1 MSGWEE
7 VPSLLV
13 MATLGVPLVLT
24 VAVMLP
30 ATRKGGVLLAPWAAL
45 PTVVLGLSAGATV
58 SWPHVLLGMRLYAPD
73 EVTRTYLLFTGVLW
87 LFSGLFA
94 RGYLREDGRKASF
107 WGFYLA
113 TLVGNVGAVLAR
125 DMASFYLFFAMMT
138 FCAYGLVVH
147 SRDERAARAGR
158 VYIIMALVGEVL
170 LLAAFFLIAGTR
182 INLMF
187 DEVPRVVAEAPERT
201 LICVLILAGFGVKVG
216 VLLLHMWLPLAHPV
230 APAPGSAVLSGT
242 IIKVGVLGWLRFL
255 PLGEASVPEVG
266 QVLVALGLAASF
278 YGVLVGLTQKEA
290 KTVLAYSSISQ
301 MGFLTLAV
309 GLALGAPEAAPV
321 LVGAVL
327 VYATHHSLAKGLLF
341 LGAGLV
347 HETGRRGWRA
357 VVVWVGLV
365 WAGLEIAGA
374 PLTSGA
380 LAKLSLKSAEAVA
393 HAPEV
398 VPTLLS
404 LAAVG
409 STLIMARFL
418 VTVLPDAP
426 EQGTRDTGGMWLSW
440 VLLLVVDTVL
450 LVWPP
455 VGSEF
460 LPKLLEPKNVWSSAW
475 PVALGVAV
483 SAVAWRMGRSV
494 PEIPAGDV
502 LWPLSRLVLPGWRL
516 MTRGA
521 EREESKPGELT
532 VRTLR
537 WFARLRDTFLREV
550 GRGEEGLSRLSHVGF
565 LLLVFLGV
573 FLFLLVR

>member
-1 MSGWEE
+1 MSCWEE
-7 VPSLLV
+7 VPTLLV
-13 MATLGVPLVLT
+13 MATLGVPLLLT

-30 ATRKGGVLLAPWAAL
+30 ATRKGGALLAPWAAL

-58 SWPHVLLGMRLYAPD
+58 YWPHVLLGMRLYAPD

-182 INLMF
+182 INLTF
-187 DEVPRVVAEAPERT
+187 DEVPRVVAQSPERA

-255 PLGEASVPEVG
+255 PLGEASVPQVG
-266 QVLVALGLAASF
+266 QVLVVLGLAASF
-278 YGVLVGLTQKEA
+278 YGVLVGLTQREA

-426 EQGTRDTGGMWLSW
+426 EQGTRATGGMWLSW

-450 LVWPP
+450 LVGPP

-460 LPKLLEPKNVWSSAW
+460 LPKLLEPKNLLSAAW

-483 SAVAWRMGRSV
+483 SVVAWRMGRSV

-502 LWPLSRLVLPGWRL
+502 LWPLSRRVLPGWRL
-516 MTRGA
+516 LTRGA
-521 EREESKPGELT
+521 EREDSKPSELT

-537 WFARLRDTFLREV
+537 GFERMRDLFLRAV